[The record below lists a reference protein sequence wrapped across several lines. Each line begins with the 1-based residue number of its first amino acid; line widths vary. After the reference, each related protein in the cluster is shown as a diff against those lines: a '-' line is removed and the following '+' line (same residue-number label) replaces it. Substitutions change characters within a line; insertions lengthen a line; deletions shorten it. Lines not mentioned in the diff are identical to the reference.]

1 MKSRIIT
8 FGNFKGGTGKT
19 SNATMIGYQLAQQG
33 HKTLL
38 LDLDPQGN
46 ATNLYLKTKEVET
59 GKVAIFEKTLMAAIR
74 DEDLLSTIVPIK
86 DNLDLIPSAADF
98 ALYPRFMEKISNYAD
113 RVYYLAGLVKPL
125 RDKYEYII
133 VDIPPTISLITD
145 SALVMSDYCVIVLQ
159 THERSLQGAES
170 FVNYMRDEIIGLYQ
184 APTLDVVG
192 ILPVLL
198 KNGAPVDISTLK
210 AAQNIFGEK
219 NMFKNTIR
227 TMERL
232 KRYDI
237 TGITLEDMHDK
248 RVNEKY
254 KEVTDELISR
264 MEAREIYGQHG
275 QSSSNK

>member
-46 ATNLYLKTKEVET
+46 ATNLYLKTKEVVT
-59 GKVAIFEKTLMAAIR
+59 GKVAIFEETLMAAIR

-170 FVNYMRDEIIGLYQ
+170 FVNYRRDEIIGLYQ

-275 QSSSNK
+275 

>member
-8 FGNFKGGTGKT
+8 FGNAKGGTGKT

-46 ATNLYLKTKEVET
+46 ATNLYLKTKEVVT

-98 ALYPRFMEKISNYAD
+98 ALYPRFMEKISNYSD
-113 RVYYLAGLVKPL
+113 RVYYLDGLVKPL

-275 QSSSNK
+275 

>member
-46 ATNLYLKTKEVET
+46 ATNLYLKTKEDVT

-275 QSSSNK
+275 

>member
-8 FGNFKGGTGKT
+8 FGNAKGGTGKT

-59 GKVAIFEKTLMAAIR
+59 AKVAIFEKTLMAAIR

-98 ALYPRFMEKISNYAD
+98 ALYPRFMEKISNYSD

-133 VDIPPTISLITD
+133 VDTPPTISLITD

-264 MEAREIYGQHG
+264 IEERERYEQQG
-275 QSSSNK
+275 

>member
-46 ATNLYLKTKEVET
+46 ATNLYLKTKEVVT

-210 AAQNIFGEK
+210 TAQNIFGEK

-275 QSSSNK
+275 

>member
-133 VDIPPTISLITD
+133 VDGDSTDGTLDIIKKYQDKIAFWVSEPDKGIYDAMNKGIRLAKGEFIYFINAGDVLLELPISILLSNSSSLIVFPVKL
-145 SALVMSDYCVIVLQ
+145 SS
-159 THERSLQGAES
+159 GAV
-170 FVNYMRDEIIGLYQ
+170 FIPKVNYSLRIRN
-184 APTLDVVG
+184 TLPHQG
-192 ILPVLL
+192 
-198 KNGAPVDISTLK
+198 
-210 AAQNIFGEK
+210 
-219 NMFKNTIR
+219 
-227 TMERL
+227 
-232 KRYDI
+232 
-237 TGITLEDMHDK
+237 
-248 RVNEKY
+248 
-254 KEVTDELISR
+254 
-264 MEAREIYGQHG
+264 
-275 QSSSNK
+275 

>member
-46 ATNLYLKTKEVET
+46 ATNLYLKTKEVVT

-210 AAQNIFGEK
+210 AAQNKYEKK

-275 QSSSNK
+275 

>member
-46 ATNLYLKTKEVET
+46 ATNLYLKTKEVVT

-275 QSSSNK
+275 

>member
-46 ATNLYLKTKEVET
+46 ATNLYLKTKEVVT

-86 DNLDLIPSAADF
+86 DNLDLIHSAADF

-275 QSSSNK
+275 

>member
-46 ATNLYLKTKEVET
+46 ATNLYLKTKEVVT

-264 MEAREIYGQHG
+264 IEERERYEQQG
-275 QSSSNK
+275 

>member
-46 ATNLYLKTKEVET
+46 ATNLYLKTKEVES

-219 NMFKNTIR
+219 NIFKNTIR

-275 QSSSNK
+275 

>member
-46 ATNLYLKTKEVET
+46 ATNLYLKTKEEVVT

-275 QSSSNK
+275 

>member
-19 SNATMIGYQLAQQG
+19 SNATMIGYQLAQKG

-46 ATNLYLKTKEVET
+46 ATNLYLKTKEVVT

-264 MEAREIYGQHG
+264 MEARERYEQQG
-275 QSSSNK
+275 

>member
-46 ATNLYLKTKEVET
+46 ATNLYLKTKEVVT

-133 VDIPPTISLITD
+133 VDTPPTISLITD

-275 QSSSNK
+275 

>member
-19 SNATMIGYQLAQQG
+19 SNATMIGYQLAQKG

-46 ATNLYLKTKEVET
+46 ATNLYLKTKEVVT

-275 QSSSNK
+275 

>member
-98 ALYPRFMEKISNYAD
+98 ALYPRFMEKISNYSD

-133 VDIPPTISLITD
+133 VDTPPTISLITD

-275 QSSSNK
+275 